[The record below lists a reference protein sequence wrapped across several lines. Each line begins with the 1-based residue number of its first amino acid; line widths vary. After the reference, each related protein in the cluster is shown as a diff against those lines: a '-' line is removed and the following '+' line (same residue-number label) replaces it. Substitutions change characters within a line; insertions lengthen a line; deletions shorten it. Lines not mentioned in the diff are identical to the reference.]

1 MKKALNGV
9 RSSFVAPHATK
20 LDLTPIWP
28 LLALLALLIVT
39 WISYWPG
46 RTGPFLFDDFSNLA
60 PLGDYG
66 RIDTWWKVVAFLT
79 SGFAG
84 PTGRP
89 LSLATFLLDARNWPA
104 APEAFKLTNV
114 AIHLLNGALLAGLCA
129 ALARALGL
137 ARQPAAWAGVLAAGL
152 WLLDPFW
159 VSTTLYVVQRMAML
173 AATFV
178 FAGLWGYAHGRT
190 LLAQGRKRAGYAWMS
205 VSLAL
210 GTLLA
215 TLSKEN
221 GALLPLLAWVLEA
234 LVFDRNRSA
243 LEQGGRTFLAWRWVF
258 IRLPALAV
266 LGYLATF
273 LPGLW
278 TGATAGRDFTPL
290 QRLLTE
296 SRIVWTYLGDIWLA
310 RAHDGGLF
318 HDDIVL
324 STGLLHP
331 LSTLLAV
338 LGILALLA
346 FAVLSR
352 WARSPVI
359 AAAGVAVGFYLAG
372 QVMESTWLQ
381 LELAF
386 EHRNYLPAGLMFLP
400 LAIGLVGL
408 VGVRSSFVASHA
420 TKLDLT
426 PKRRWPIWF
435 AIALLALFALQ
446 TARRAD
452 VWGKPFQQAL
462 VWARE
467 HPNSPRAQSYL
478 ANFWSQVGNTPEAAR
493 LLDAALREHPRSLIL
508 LINRAG
514 VACAQGQPPQGLRA
528 SLLQAARTANLADNV
543 TQYQFGKLLDGLGT
557 CAAFGPD
564 FGQDLITAALA
575 NPHAKQTTVQRDLL
589 HRQALA
595 ALAAGHVQDAYALDL
610 RALRLPDLPVG
621 ARLRFAVE
629 LASAGHQR
637 QALDLLDAVP
647 SPLAHIHGWNM
658 AALHQRWLRHVG
670 FYQESEA
677 HLRKVLTQE
686 IAAKA
691 GAQYPPSPPSAKP

>member
-1 MKKALNGV
+1 MQAQTLSL
-9 RSSFVAPHATK
+9 RRRT
-20 LDLTPIWP
+20 LP
-28 LLALLALLIVT
+28 LLALAAVLLLT
-39 WISYWPG
+39 WGIYWPG

-60 PLGDYG
+60 TLGDYG

-89 LSLATFLLDARNWPA
+89 LALATFLLDARDWPA
-104 APEAFKLTNV
+104 SPEAFKLTNV
-114 AIHLLNGALLAGLCA
+114 AIHMINGALLAGLSA
-129 ALARALGL
+129 AVARALGL
-137 ARQPAAWAGVLAAGL
+137 ARRPAAWAGVLAAGL

-178 FAGLWGYAHGRT
+178 FAGLWGYAHGRA
-190 LLAQGRKRAGYAWMS
+190 LLASGRRRAGYAWMS
-205 VSLAL
+205 LSLAL

-215 TLSKEN
+215 VLSKEN

-234 LVFDRNRSA
+234 LVFDRKHTA
-243 LEQGGRTFLAWRWVF
+243 LEQGGRAFLVWRWVF

-296 SRIVWTYLGDIWLA
+296 SRIVWTYIGDIWLA
-310 RAHDGGLF
+310 RPHDGGLF
-318 HDDIVL
+318 HDDIRL

-331 LSTLLAV
+331 LSTLFAV
-338 LGILALLA
+338 LGILALIA
-346 FAVLSR
+346 FVALSR
-352 WARSPVI
+352 WARHPVV

-408 VGVRSSFVASHA
+408 MGVRSSFVANA
-420 TKLDLT
+420 PKLDLT
-426 PKRRWPIWF
+426 PRRWPVWF

-467 HPNSPRAQSYL
+467 HPDSPRAQSYL
-478 ANFWSQVGNTPEAAR
+478 ANFWSAVGNLPASAR
-493 LLDAALREHPRSLIL
+493 LLDAALSEHPHSLIV

-514 VACAQGQPPQGLRA
+514 VACAQGEAPQGLRA
-528 SLLQAARTANLADNV
+528 SLLRAAASANLADNV
-543 TQYQFGKLLDGLGT
+543 TQYQFGKLLDGQSNCT
-557 CAAFGPD
+557 AFGHD
-564 FGQDLITAALA
+564 FGQSLLTAALR
-575 NPHAKQTTVQRDLL
+575 NPQSMQTSVRRDLL
-589 HRQALA
+589 HREALT
-595 ALAAGHVQDAYALDL
+595 ALAAGELQAAYALDL
-610 RALRLPDLPVG
+610 QALRLPDSPVG

-629 LASAGHQR
+629 LASAGHPQK
-637 QALDLLDAVP
+637 ALDLLNAVP
-647 SPLAHIHGWNM
+647 SPLTHIQGWSM

-670 FYQESEA
+670 FYQDSEL
-677 HLRKVLTQE
+677 HLRKVLAEE

-691 GAQYPPSPPSAKP
+691 TKGAAQ

>member
-1 MKKALNGV
+1 MTQGRTSSAGWQAIRRLGPPIAL
-9 RSSFVAPHATK
+9 A
-20 LDLTPIWP
+20 
-28 LLALLALLIVT
+28 ALLMAAWLA
-39 WISYWPG
+39 YWPG
-46 RTGPFLFDDFSNLA
+46 RTGAFLFDDFSNLA

-66 RIDTWWKVVAFLT
+66 RIDAWWKVVAFLT

-89 LSLATFLLDARNWPA
+89 LALATFLLDARNWPA
-104 APEAFKLTNV
+104 SAEAFKLTNV
-114 AIHLLNGALLAGLCA
+114 ALHLLNGALLAGLCA

-137 ARQPAAWAGVLAAGL
+137 ARRPAAWAGVLAAGL

-173 AATFV
+173 AATFT
-178 FAGLWGYAHGRT
+178 FAGLWGYAHGRA
-190 LLAQGRKRAGYAWMS
+190 LLAQGRRRSGYAWMS
-205 VSLAL
+205 VSLTL

-234 LVFDRNRSA
+234 LVFDRAGKAR
-243 LEQGGRTFLAWRWVF
+243 EQGGPLLLWWRRVF
-258 IRLPALAV
+258 IVLPALLV

-278 TGATAGRDFTPL
+278 TGAAAGRDFTPL

-310 RAHDGGLF
+310 RTHDGGLF
-318 HDDIVL
+318 HDDIAI

-331 LSTLLAV
+331 WSTLFAV
-338 LGILALLA
+338 LGILGLA
-346 FAVLSR
+346 GFAAWSR
-352 WARSPVI
+352 RARGPVW
-359 AAAGVAVGFYLAG
+359 AAAGVAVAFYLAG

-400 LAIGLVGL
+400 LAIALVQAAAPRQANARAAIPIG
-408 VGVRSSFVASHA
+408 
-420 TKLDLT
+420 
-426 PKRRWPIWF
+426 RWSVWL
-435 AIALLALFALQ
+435 AAGLLALMALQ

-462 VWARE
+462 VWAHE
-467 HPNSPRAQSYL
+467 HPDSPRAQGYL
-478 ANFWSQVGNTPEAAR
+478 ANFWSQTGNDAEAAR
-493 LLDAALREHPRSLIL
+493 LLDAALRRHPRSLIL

-514 VACAQGQPPQGLRA
+514 VACAQGEAPAGLRA
-528 SLLQAARTANLADNV
+528 ALLQAAGHARLADNV
-543 TQYQFGKLLDGLGT
+543 TQYQFGRLLDGMGS
-557 CAAFGPD
+557 CAVFGPD
-564 FGQDLITAALA
+564 FDLRLIDTALR
-575 NPHAKQTTVQRDLL
+575 NPQAQGTVVQRDLI
-589 HRQALA
+589 HRLALRALA
-595 ALAAGHVQDAYALDL
+595 HGQARQAYALDL
-610 RALRLPDLPVG
+610 QALRLPGLPVG

-629 LASAGHQR
+629 LASAHHPQR
-637 QALDLLDAVP
+637 ALDLLNAVP
-647 SPLAHIHGWNM
+647 SPLAHIQGWSM

-670 FYQESEA
+670 FYQDSEA
-677 HLRKVLTQE
+677 HLRRVLARE
-686 IAAKA
+686 IAAK
-691 GAQYPPSPPSAKP
+691 SSATGKP

>member
-1 MKKALNGV
+1 MTQGRTSSAGWQAIRRLGPPIAL
-9 RSSFVAPHATK
+9 A
-20 LDLTPIWP
+20 
-28 LLALLALLIVT
+28 ALLMAAWLA
-39 WISYWPG
+39 YWPG
-46 RTGPFLFDDFSNLA
+46 RTGAFLFDDFSNLA

-66 RIDTWWKVVAFLT
+66 RIDAWWKVVAFLT

-89 LSLATFLLDARNWPA
+89 LALATFLLDARNWPA
-104 APEAFKLTNV
+104 SAEAFKLTNV
-114 AIHLLNGALLAGLCA
+114 ALHLLNGALLAGLCA

-137 ARQPAAWAGVLAAGL
+137 ARRPAAWAGVLAAGL

-173 AATFV
+173 AATFT
-178 FAGLWGYAHGRT
+178 FAGLWGYAHGRA
-190 LLAQGRKRAGYAWMS
+190 LLAQGRRRSGYAWMS
-205 VSLAL
+205 VSLTL

-234 LVFDRNRSA
+234 LVFDRAGKAR
-243 LEQGGRTFLAWRWVF
+243 EQGGPLLLWWRRVF
-258 IRLPALAV
+258 IVLPALLV

-278 TGATAGRDFTPL
+278 TGAAAGRDFTPL

-310 RAHDGGLF
+310 RTHDGGLF
-318 HDDIVL
+318 HDDIAI

-331 LSTLLAV
+331 WSTLFAV
-338 LGILALLA
+338 LGILGLA
-346 FAVLSR
+346 GFAAWSR
-352 WARSPVI
+352 RARGPVW
-359 AAAGVAVGFYLAG
+359 AAAGVAVAFYLAG

-400 LAIGLVGL
+400 LAIALVRAAAPRQANARAAIPIG
-408 VGVRSSFVASHA
+408 
-420 TKLDLT
+420 
-426 PKRRWPIWF
+426 RWPVWL
-435 AIALLALFALQ
+435 AAGLLALMALQ

-462 VWARE
+462 VWAHE
-467 HPNSPRAQSYL
+467 HPDSPRAQGYL
-478 ANFWSQVGNTPEAAR
+478 ANFWSQTGNDAEAAR
-493 LLDAALREHPRSLIL
+493 LLDAALRRHPRSLIL

-514 VACAQGQPPQGLRA
+514 VACAQGEAPAGLRA
-528 SLLQAARTANLADNV
+528 ALLQAAGHARLADNV
-543 TQYQFGKLLDGLGT
+543 TQYQFGRLLDGMGS
-557 CAAFGPD
+557 CAVFGPD
-564 FGQDLITAALA
+564 FDLRLIDTALR
-575 NPHAKQTTVQRDLL
+575 NPQAQGAVVQRDLI
-589 HRQALA
+589 HRLALRALA
-595 ALAAGHVQDAYALDL
+595 HGQTRQAYALDL
-610 RALRLPDLPVG
+610 QALRLPGLPVG

-629 LASAGHQR
+629 LASAHHPQR
-637 QALDLLDAVP
+637 ALDLLNAVP
-647 SPLAHIHGWNM
+647 SPLAHIQGWSM

-670 FYQESEA
+670 FYQDSEA
-677 HLRKVLTQE
+677 HLRRVLARE
-686 IAAKA
+686 IAAKSRA
-691 GAQYPPSPPSAKP
+691 TGRP

>member
-1 MKKALNGV
+1 MTQGRTSSAGWQAIRRLGPPIAL
-9 RSSFVAPHATK
+9 A
-20 LDLTPIWP
+20 
-28 LLALLALLIVT
+28 ALLMAAWLA
-39 WISYWPG
+39 YWPG
-46 RTGPFLFDDFSNLA
+46 RTGAFLFDDFSNLA

-66 RIDTWWKVVAFLT
+66 RIDAWWKVVAFLT

-89 LSLATFLLDARNWPA
+89 LALATFLLDARNWPA
-104 APEAFKLTNV
+104 SAEAFKLTNV
-114 AIHLLNGALLAGLCA
+114 ALHLLNGALLAGLCA

-137 ARQPAAWAGVLAAGL
+137 ARRPAAWAGVLAAGL

-173 AATFV
+173 AATFT
-178 FAGLWGYAHGRT
+178 FAGLWGYAHGRA
-190 LLAQGRKRAGYAWMS
+190 LLAQGRRRSGYAWMS
-205 VSLAL
+205 VSLTL

-234 LVFDRNRSA
+234 LVFDRA
-243 LEQGGRTFLAWRWVF
+243 GKAGEQGGPLLLWWRRVF
-258 IRLPALAV
+258 IVLPALLV

-278 TGATAGRDFTPL
+278 TGAAAGRDFTPL

-310 RAHDGGLF
+310 RTHDGGLF
-318 HDDIVL
+318 HDDIAI

-331 LSTLLAV
+331 WSTLFAV
-338 LGILALLA
+338 LGILGLA
-346 FAVLSR
+346 GFAAWSR
-352 WARSPVI
+352 RARGPVW
-359 AAAGVAVGFYLAG
+359 AAAGVAVAFYLAG

-400 LAIGLVGL
+400 LAIALVRAAVPRQANARAAIPIG
-408 VGVRSSFVASHA
+408 
-420 TKLDLT
+420 
-426 PKRRWPIWF
+426 RWSVWL
-435 AIALLALFALQ
+435 AAGLLALMALQ

-462 VWARE
+462 VWAHE
-467 HPNSPRAQSYL
+467 HPDSPRAQGYL
-478 ANFWSQVGNTPEAAR
+478 ANFWSQTGNDAEAAR
-493 LLDAALREHPRSLIL
+493 LLDAALRRHPRSLIL

-514 VACAQGQPPQGLRA
+514 VACAQGEAPAGLRA
-528 SLLQAARTANLADNV
+528 ALLQAAGHARLADNV
-543 TQYQFGKLLDGLGT
+543 TQYQFGRLLDGMGS
-557 CAAFGPD
+557 CAVFGPD
-564 FGQDLITAALA
+564 FDLRLIDTALR
-575 NPHAKQTTVQRDLL
+575 NPQAQGTVVQRDLI
-589 HRQALA
+589 HRLALRALA
-595 ALAAGHVQDAYALDL
+595 HGQTRQAYALDL
-610 RALRLPDLPVG
+610 QALRLPGLPVG

-629 LASAGHQR
+629 LASAHHPQR
-637 QALDLLDAVP
+637 ALDLLNAVP
-647 SPLAHIHGWNM
+647 SPLAHIQGWSM

-670 FYQESEA
+670 FYQDSEA
-677 HLRKVLTQE
+677 HLRRVLARE
-686 IAAKA
+686 IAAKSRA
-691 GAQYPPSPPSAKP
+691 TGRP

>member
-1 MKKALNGV
+1 MTQGRTSSAGWQAIRRLGPPIAL
-9 RSSFVAPHATK
+9 A
-20 LDLTPIWP
+20 
-28 LLALLALLIVT
+28 ALLMAAWLA
-39 WISYWPG
+39 YWPG
-46 RTGPFLFDDFSNLA
+46 RTGAFLFDDFSNLA

-66 RIDTWWKVVAFLT
+66 RIDAWWKVVAYLT

-89 LSLATFLLDARNWPA
+89 LALATFLLDARNWPA
-104 APEAFKLTNV
+104 SAEAFKLTNV
-114 AIHLLNGALLAGLCA
+114 ALHLLNGALLAGLCA

-137 ARQPAAWAGVLAAGL
+137 ARRPAAWAGVLAAGL

-173 AATFV
+173 AATFT
-178 FAGLWGYAHGRT
+178 FAGLWGYAHGRA
-190 LLAQGRKRAGYAWMS
+190 LLAQGRRRSGYAWMS
-205 VSLAL
+205 VSLTL

-234 LVFDRNRSA
+234 LVFDRA
-243 LEQGGRTFLAWRWVF
+243 GKAGEQGGPLLLWWRRVF
-258 IRLPALAV
+258 IVLPALLV

-278 TGATAGRDFTPL
+278 TGAAAGRDFTPL

-310 RAHDGGLF
+310 RTHDGGLF
-318 HDDIVL
+318 HDDIAI

-331 LSTLLAV
+331 WSTLFAV
-338 LGILALLA
+338 LGILGLA
-346 FAVLSR
+346 GFAAWSR
-352 WARSPVI
+352 RARGPVW
-359 AAAGVAVGFYLAG
+359 AAAGVAVAFYLAG

-400 LAIGLVGL
+400 LAIALVQAAAPRQANAAIPIG
-408 VGVRSSFVASHA
+408 
-420 TKLDLT
+420 
-426 PKRRWPIWF
+426 RWSVWL
-435 AIALLALFALQ
+435 AAGLLALMALQ

-462 VWARE
+462 VWAHE
-467 HPNSPRAQSYL
+467 HPDSPRAQGYL
-478 ANFWSQVGNTPEAAR
+478 ANFWSQTGNDAEAAR
-493 LLDAALREHPRSLIL
+493 LLDAALRRHPRSLIL

-514 VACAQGQPPQGLRA
+514 VACAQGEAPAGLRA
-528 SLLQAARTANLADNV
+528 ALLQAAGHARLADNV
-543 TQYQFGKLLDGLGT
+543 TQYQFGRLLDGMGS
-557 CAAFGPD
+557 CAVFGPD
-564 FGQDLITAALA
+564 FDLRLIDTALR
-575 NPHAKQTTVQRDLL
+575 NPQAQGTVVQRDLI
-589 HRQALA
+589 HRLALRALA
-595 ALAAGHVQDAYALDL
+595 HGQTRQAYALDL
-610 RALRLPDLPVG
+610 QALRLPGLPVG

-629 LASAGHQR
+629 LASAHHPQR
-637 QALDLLDAVP
+637 ALDLLNAVP
-647 SPLAHIHGWNM
+647 SPLAHIQGWSM

-670 FYQESEA
+670 FYQDSEA
-677 HLRKVLTQE
+677 HLRRVLARE
-686 IAAKA
+686 IAAKSRA
-691 GAQYPPSPPSAKP
+691 TGRP

>member
-1 MKKALNGV
+1 MHTQKTSMPPSSSRRALPFLAFGV
-9 RSSFVAPHATK
+9 LLVVA
-20 LDLTPIWP
+20 W
-28 LLALLALLIVT
+28 LA
-39 WISYWPG
+39 YWPG

-60 PLGDYG
+60 TLGDFG

-114 AIHLLNGALLAGLCA
+114 AIHLINGVLLAGLSA
-129 ALARALGL
+129 ALARALGV
-137 ARQPAAWAGVLAAGL
+137 ARQPAAWVGVLTAGL

-159 VSTTLYVVQRMAML
+159 VSSTLYVVQRMAML

-178 FAGLWGYAHGRT
+178 FAGLWGYAHGRA
-190 LLAQGRKRAGYAWMS
+190 LLAQGRRRAGYAWMS

-215 TLSKEN
+215 VLSKEN

-234 LVFDRNRSA
+234 LVFDRNHTA
-243 LEQGGRTFLAWRWVF
+243 LEQGGRAFLAWRWVF

-266 LGYLATF
+266 LAYLATF

-278 TGATAGRDFTPL
+278 TGAAAGRDFTPL

-310 RAHDGGLF
+310 RTHDGGLF

-331 LSTLLAV
+331 LSTLFAV
-338 LGILALLA
+338 LGILALIA
-346 FAVLSR
+346 FATLSR
-352 WARSPVI
+352 WARHPVV
-359 AAAGVAVGFYLAG
+359 AAAGVAIGFYLAG

-400 LAIGLVGL
+400 LAIFV
-408 VGVRSSFVASHA
+408 VGVRSSFVANA

-426 PKRRWPIWF
+426 PRWTPRWPVWF

-467 HPNSPRAQSYL
+467 HPDSPRAQGYL
-478 ANFWSQVGNTPEAAR
+478 ANFWSNTGNTPEAAR
-493 LLDAALREHPRSLIL
+493 LLNAALREHPHSLIL

-514 VACAQGQPPQGLRA
+514 VACAQEQAPDGLRS
-528 SLLQAARTANLADNV
+528 SLLHAARTADLADNV

-557 CAAFGPD
+557 CTAFGPH

-575 NPHAKQTTVQRDLL
+575 NPHADNTAVQRDLL
-589 HRQALA
+589 HREALA
-595 ALAAGHVQDAYALDL
+595 ALAAGHAQTAYALDL

-629 LASAGHQR
+629 LASAGHPR
-637 QALDLLDAVP
+637 EALDLLNTVP
-647 SPLAHIHGWNM
+647 SPLSHIHGWTM

-670 FYQESEA
+670 FYQDSEA
-677 HLRKVLTQE
+677 HLRRVLSEE
-686 IAAKA
+686 IK
-691 GAQYPPSPPSAKP
+691 

>member
-1 MKKALNGV
+1 MTQGRTSSAGWQAIRRLGPPIAL
-9 RSSFVAPHATK
+9 A
-20 LDLTPIWP
+20 
-28 LLALLALLIVT
+28 ALLMAAWLA
-39 WISYWPG
+39 YWPG
-46 RTGPFLFDDFSNLA
+46 RTGAFLFDDFSNLA

-66 RIDTWWKVVAFLT
+66 RIDAWWKVVAFLT

-89 LSLATFLLDARNWPA
+89 LALATFLLDARNWPA
-104 APEAFKLTNV
+104 SAEAFKLTNV
-114 AIHLLNGALLAGLCA
+114 ALHLLNGALLAGLCA

-137 ARQPAAWAGVLAAGL
+137 ARRPAAWAGVLAAGL

-173 AATFV
+173 AATFT
-178 FAGLWGYAHGRT
+178 FAGLWGYAHGRA
-190 LLAQGRKRAGYAWMS
+190 LLAQGRRRSGYAWMS
-205 VSLAL
+205 VSLTL

-234 LVFDRNRSA
+234 LVFDRA
-243 LEQGGRTFLAWRWVF
+243 GKAGEQGGPLLLWWRRVF
-258 IRLPALAV
+258 IVLPALLV

-278 TGATAGRDFTPL
+278 TGAAAGRDFTPL

-310 RAHDGGLF
+310 RTHDGGLF
-318 HDDIVL
+318 HDDIAI

-331 LSTLLAV
+331 WSTLFAV
-338 LGILALLA
+338 LGILGLA
-346 FAVLSR
+346 GFAAWSR
-352 WARSPVI
+352 RARGPVW
-359 AAAGVAVGFYLAG
+359 AAAGVAVAFYLAG

-400 LAIGLVGL
+400 LAIALVRAAAPRQANARAAIPIG
-408 VGVRSSFVASHA
+408 
-420 TKLDLT
+420 
-426 PKRRWPIWF
+426 RWSVWL
-435 AIALLALFALQ
+435 AAGLLALMALQ

-462 VWARE
+462 VWAHE
-467 HPNSPRAQSYL
+467 HPDSPRAQGYL
-478 ANFWSQVGNTPEAAR
+478 ANFWSQTGNDAEAAR
-493 LLDAALREHPRSLIL
+493 LLDAALRRHPRSLIL

-514 VACAQGQPPQGLRA
+514 VACAQGEAPAGLRA
-528 SLLQAARTANLADNV
+528 ALLQAAGHARLADNV
-543 TQYQFGKLLDGLGT
+543 TQYQFGRLLDGMGS
-557 CAAFGPD
+557 CAVFGPD
-564 FGQDLITAALA
+564 FDLRLIDTALR
-575 NPHAKQTTVQRDLL
+575 NPQAQGTVVQRDLI
-589 HRQALA
+589 HRLALRALA
-595 ALAAGHVQDAYALDL
+595 HGQTRQAYALDL
-610 RALRLPDLPVG
+610 QALRLPGLPVG

-629 LASAGHQR
+629 LASAHHPQR
-637 QALDLLDAVP
+637 ALDLLNAVP
-647 SPLAHIHGWNM
+647 SPLAHIQGWSM

-670 FYQESEA
+670 FYQDSEA
-677 HLRKVLTQE
+677 HLRRVLARE
-686 IAAKA
+686 IAAKSRA
-691 GAQYPPSPPSAKP
+691 TGRP

>member
-1 MKKALNGV
+1 MHTQKTSMPPSSSRRALPFLAFGV
-9 RSSFVAPHATK
+9 LLVVA
-20 LDLTPIWP
+20 W
-28 LLALLALLIVT
+28 LA
-39 WISYWPG
+39 YWPG

-60 PLGDYG
+60 PLGDFG

-114 AIHLLNGALLAGLCA
+114 AIHLINGVLLAGLSA
-129 ALARALGL
+129 ALARALGV
-137 ARQPAAWAGVLAAGL
+137 ARQPAAWVGVLTAGL

-178 FAGLWGYAHGRT
+178 FAGLWGYAHGRA
-190 LLAQGRKRAGYAWMS
+190 LLAQGRRRAGYAWMS

-215 TLSKEN
+215 VLSKEN

-234 LVFDRNRSA
+234 LVFDRNHTA
-243 LEQGGRTFLAWRWVF
+243 LEQGGRAFLAWRWVF
-258 IRLPALAV
+258 IRLPALTV
-266 LGYLATF
+266 LAYLATF
-273 LPGLW
+273 LPGLC
-278 TGATAGRDFTPL
+278 TGAAAGRDFTPL

-310 RAHDGGLF
+310 RTHDGGLF

-331 LSTLLAV
+331 LSTLFAV
-338 LGILALLA
+338 LGILALIA
-346 FAVLSR
+346 FATLSR
-352 WARSPVI
+352 LARHPVV

-400 LAIGLVGL
+400 LAIFV
-408 VGVRSSFVASHA
+408 VGVRSSFVANA

-426 PKRRWPIWF
+426 PSWPIWF

-467 HPNSPRAQSYL
+467 HPDSPRAQSYL
-478 ANFWSQVGNTPEAAR
+478 ANFWSNTGNTPEAAR
-493 LLDAALREHPRSLIL
+493 LLNAALREHPHSLIL

-514 VACAQGQPPQGLRA
+514 VACAQEQAPDGLRS
-528 SLLQAARTANLADNV
+528 SLLHAARTADLADNV

-557 CAAFGPD
+557 CTAFGPH

-575 NPHAKQTTVQRDLL
+575 NPHAGQTVVQRDLL
-589 HRQALA
+589 HREALA
-595 ALAAGHVQDAYALDL
+595 ALAAGHVQTAYALDL

-629 LASAGHQR
+629 LASAGHPR
-637 QALDLLDAVP
+637 KALDLLNAVP
-647 SPLAHIHGWNM
+647 SPLSHIHGWTM

-670 FYQESEA
+670 FYQDSEA
-677 HLRKVLTQE
+677 HLRRVLSEE
-686 IAAKA
+686 IK
-691 GAQYPPSPPSAKP
+691 

>member
-1 MKKALNGV
+1 MTQGRTSSAGWQAIRRLGPPIAL
-9 RSSFVAPHATK
+9 A
-20 LDLTPIWP
+20 
-28 LLALLALLIVT
+28 ALLMAAWLA
-39 WISYWPG
+39 YWPG
-46 RTGPFLFDDFSNLA
+46 RTGAFLFDDFSNLA

-66 RIDTWWKVVAFLT
+66 RIDAWWKVVAFLT

-89 LSLATFLLDARNWPA
+89 LALATFLLDARNWPA
-104 APEAFKLTNV
+104 SAEAFKLTNV
-114 AIHLLNGALLAGLCA
+114 ALHLLNGALLAGLCA

-137 ARQPAAWAGVLAAGL
+137 ARRPAAWAGVLAAGL

-173 AATFV
+173 AATFT
-178 FAGLWGYAHGRT
+178 FAGLWGYAHGRA
-190 LLAQGRKRAGYAWMS
+190 LLAQGRRRSGYAWMS
-205 VSLAL
+205 VSLTL

-234 LVFDRNRSA
+234 LVFDRAGKAR
-243 LEQGGRTFLAWRWVF
+243 EQGGPLLLWWRRVF
-258 IRLPALAV
+258 IVLPALLV

-278 TGATAGRDFTPL
+278 TGAAAGRDFTPL

-310 RAHDGGLF
+310 RTHDGGLF
-318 HDDIVL
+318 HDDIAI

-331 LSTLLAV
+331 WSTLFAV
-338 LGILALLA
+338 LGILGLA
-346 FAVLSR
+346 GFAAWSR
-352 WARSPVI
+352 RARGPVW
-359 AAAGVAVGFYLAG
+359 AAAGVAVAFYLAG

-400 LAIGLVGL
+400 LAIALVRAAAPRQVNAAIPIG
-408 VGVRSSFVASHA
+408 
-420 TKLDLT
+420 
-426 PKRRWPIWF
+426 RWPVWL
-435 AIALLALFALQ
+435 AAGLLALMALQ

-462 VWARE
+462 VWAHE
-467 HPNSPRAQSYL
+467 HPDSPRAQGYL
-478 ANFWSQVGNTPEAAR
+478 ANFWSQTGNDAEAAR
-493 LLDAALREHPRSLIL
+493 LLDAALRRHPRSLIL

-514 VACAQGQPPQGLRA
+514 VACAQGEAPAGLRA
-528 SLLQAARTANLADNV
+528 ALLQAAGHARLADNV
-543 TQYQFGKLLDGLGT
+543 TQYQFGRLLDGMGS
-557 CAAFGPD
+557 CAVFGPD
-564 FGQDLITAALA
+564 FDLRLIDTALR
-575 NPHAKQTTVQRDLL
+575 NPQAQGTVVQRDLI
-589 HRQALA
+589 HRLALRALA
-595 ALAAGHVQDAYALDL
+595 HGQTRQAYALDL
-610 RALRLPDLPVG
+610 QALRLPGLPVG

-629 LASAGHQR
+629 LASAHHPQR
-637 QALDLLDAVP
+637 ALDLLNAVP
-647 SPLAHIHGWNM
+647 SPLAHIQGWSM

-670 FYQESEA
+670 FYQDSEA
-677 HLRKVLTQE
+677 HLRRVLARE
-686 IAAKA
+686 IAAKSRA
-691 GAQYPPSPPSAKP
+691 TGRP

>member
-1 MKKALNGV
+1 MTQGRTSSAGWQAIRRLGPPIAL
-9 RSSFVAPHATK
+9 A
-20 LDLTPIWP
+20 
-28 LLALLALLIVT
+28 ALLMAAWLA
-39 WISYWPG
+39 YWPG
-46 RTGPFLFDDFSNLA
+46 RTGAFLFDDFSNLA

-66 RIDTWWKVVAFLT
+66 RIDAWWKVVAFLT

-89 LSLATFLLDARNWPA
+89 LALATFLLDARNWPA
-104 APEAFKLTNV
+104 SAEAFKLTNV
-114 AIHLLNGALLAGLCA
+114 ALHLLNGALLAGLCA

-137 ARQPAAWAGVLAAGL
+137 ARRPAAWAGVLAAGL

-173 AATFV
+173 AATFT
-178 FAGLWGYAHGRT
+178 FAGLWGYAHGRA
-190 LLAQGRKRAGYAWMS
+190 LLAQGRRRSGYAWMS
-205 VSLAL
+205 VSLTL

-234 LVFDRNRSA
+234 LVFDRA
-243 LEQGGRTFLAWRWVF
+243 GKAGEQGGPLLLWWRRVF
-258 IRLPALAV
+258 IVLPALLV

-278 TGATAGRDFTPL
+278 TGAAAGRDFTPL

-310 RAHDGGLF
+310 RTHDGGLF
-318 HDDIVL
+318 HDDIAI

-331 LSTLLAV
+331 WSTLFAV
-338 LGILALLA
+338 LGILGLA
-346 FAVLSR
+346 GFAAWSR
-352 WARSPVI
+352 RARGPVW
-359 AAAGVAVGFYLAG
+359 AAAGVAVAFYLAG

-400 LAIGLVGL
+400 LAIALV
-408 VGVRSSFVASHA
+408 RVAA
-420 TKLDLT
+420 
-426 PKRRWPIWF
+426 PRQANARAAIPIGRWSVWL
-435 AIALLALFALQ
+435 AAGLLALMALQ

-462 VWARE
+462 VWAHE
-467 HPNSPRAQSYL
+467 HPDSPRAQGYL
-478 ANFWSQVGNTPEAAR
+478 ANFWSQTGNDAEAAR
-493 LLDAALREHPRSLIL
+493 LLDAALRRHPRSLIL

-514 VACAQGQPPQGLRA
+514 VACAQGEAPAGLRA
-528 SLLQAARTANLADNV
+528 ALLQAAGHARLADNV
-543 TQYQFGKLLDGLGT
+543 TQYQFGRLLDGMGS
-557 CAAFGPD
+557 CAVFGPD
-564 FGQDLITAALA
+564 FDLRLIDTALR
-575 NPHAKQTTVQRDLL
+575 NPQAQGTVVQRDLI
-589 HRQALA
+589 HRLALRALA
-595 ALAAGHVQDAYALDL
+595 HGQTRQAYALDL
-610 RALRLPDLPVG
+610 QALRLPGLPVG

-629 LASAGHQR
+629 LASAHHPQR
-637 QALDLLDAVP
+637 ALDLLNAVP
-647 SPLAHIHGWNM
+647 SPLAHIQGWSM

-670 FYQESEA
+670 FYQDSEA
-677 HLRKVLTQE
+677 HLRRVLARE
-686 IAAKA
+686 IAAKSRA
-691 GAQYPPSPPSAKP
+691 TGRP

>member
-1 MKKALNGV
+1 MTQGRTSSAGWQAIRRLGPPIAL
-9 RSSFVAPHATK
+9 A
-20 LDLTPIWP
+20 
-28 LLALLALLIVT
+28 ALLMAAWLA
-39 WISYWPG
+39 YWPG
-46 RTGPFLFDDFSNLA
+46 RTGAFLFDDFSNLA

-66 RIDTWWKVVAFLT
+66 RIDAWWKVVAFLT

-89 LSLATFLLDARNWPA
+89 LALATFLLDARNWPA
-104 APEAFKLTNV
+104 SAEAFKLTNV
-114 AIHLLNGALLAGLCA
+114 ALHLLNGALLAGLCA

-137 ARQPAAWAGVLAAGL
+137 ARRPAAWAGVLAAGL

-173 AATFV
+173 AATFT
-178 FAGLWGYAHGRT
+178 FAGLWGYAHGRA
-190 LLAQGRKRAGYAWMS
+190 LLAQGRRRSGYAWMS
-205 VSLAL
+205 VSLTL

-234 LVFDRNRSA
+234 LVFDRAGKAR
-243 LEQGGRTFLAWRWVF
+243 EQGGPLLLWWRRVF
-258 IRLPALAV
+258 IVLPALLV

-278 TGATAGRDFTPL
+278 TGAAAGRDFTPL

-310 RAHDGGLF
+310 RTHDGGLF
-318 HDDIVL
+318 HDDIAI

-331 LSTLLAV
+331 WSTLFAV
-338 LGILALLA
+338 LGILGLA
-346 FAVLSR
+346 GFAAWSR
-352 WARSPVI
+352 RARGPVW
-359 AAAGVAVGFYLAG
+359 AAAGVAVAFYLAG

-400 LAIGLVGL
+400 LAIALVQEAAPRQANARAAIPIG
-408 VGVRSSFVASHA
+408 
-420 TKLDLT
+420 
-426 PKRRWPIWF
+426 RWPVWL
-435 AIALLALFALQ
+435 AAGLLALMALQ

-462 VWARE
+462 VWAHE
-467 HPNSPRAQSYL
+467 HPDSPRAQGYL
-478 ANFWSQVGNTPEAAR
+478 ANFWSQTGNDAEAAR
-493 LLDAALREHPRSLIL
+493 LLDAALRRHPRSLIL

-514 VACAQGQPPQGLRA
+514 VACAQGEAPAGLRA
-528 SLLQAARTANLADNV
+528 ALLQAAGHARLADNV
-543 TQYQFGKLLDGLGT
+543 TQYQFGRLLDGMGS
-557 CAAFGPD
+557 CAVFGPD
-564 FGQDLITAALA
+564 FDLRLIDTALR
-575 NPHAKQTTVQRDLL
+575 NPQAQGAVVQRDLI
-589 HRQALA
+589 HRLALRALA
-595 ALAAGHVQDAYALDL
+595 HGQARQAYALDL
-610 RALRLPDLPVG
+610 QALRLPGLPVG

-629 LASAGHQR
+629 LASAHHPQR
-637 QALDLLDAVP
+637 ALDLLNAVP
-647 SPLAHIHGWNM
+647 SPLAHIQGWSM

-670 FYQESEA
+670 FYQDSEA
-677 HLRKVLTQE
+677 HLRRVLARE
-686 IAAKA
+686 IAAKSRA
-691 GAQYPPSPPSAKP
+691 TGRP

>member
-1 MKKALNGV
+1 MTQGRTSSAGWQAIRRLGPPIAL
-9 RSSFVAPHATK
+9 A
-20 LDLTPIWP
+20 
-28 LLALLALLIVT
+28 ALLMAAWLV
-39 WISYWPG
+39 YWPG
-46 RTGPFLFDDFSNLA
+46 RTGAFLFDDFSNLA

-66 RIDTWWKVVAFLT
+66 RIDAWWKVVAFLT

-89 LSLATFLLDARNWPA
+89 LALATFLLDARNWPA
-104 APEAFKLTNV
+104 SAEAFKLTNV
-114 AIHLLNGALLAGLCA
+114 ALHLLNGALLAGLCA

-137 ARQPAAWAGVLAAGL
+137 ARRPAAWAGVLAAGL

-173 AATFV
+173 AATFT
-178 FAGLWGYAHGRT
+178 FAGLWGYAHGRA
-190 LLAQGRKRAGYAWMS
+190 LLAQGRRRSGYAWMS
-205 VSLAL
+205 VSLTL

-234 LVFDRNRSA
+234 LVFDRA
-243 LEQGGRTFLAWRWVF
+243 GKAGEQGGPLLLWWRRVF
-258 IRLPALAV
+258 IVLPALLV

-278 TGATAGRDFTPL
+278 TGAAAGRDFTPL

-310 RAHDGGLF
+310 RTHDGGLF
-318 HDDIVL
+318 HDDIAI

-331 LSTLLAV
+331 WSTLFAV
-338 LGILALLA
+338 LGILGLA
-346 FAVLSR
+346 GFAAWSR
-352 WARSPVI
+352 RARGPVW
-359 AAAGVAVGFYLAG
+359 AAAGVAVAFYLAG

-400 LAIGLVGL
+400 LAIALVRAAAPRQANAAIPIG
-408 VGVRSSFVASHA
+408 
-420 TKLDLT
+420 
-426 PKRRWPIWF
+426 RWPVWL
-435 AIALLALFALQ
+435 AAGLLALMALQ

-462 VWARE
+462 VWAHE
-467 HPNSPRAQSYL
+467 HPDSPRAQGYL
-478 ANFWSQVGNTPEAAR
+478 ANFWSQTGNDAEAAR
-493 LLDAALREHPRSLIL
+493 LLDAALRRHPRSLIL

-514 VACAQGQPPQGLRA
+514 VACAQGEAPTGLRA
-528 SLLQAARTANLADNV
+528 ALLQAAGHARLADNV
-543 TQYQFGKLLDGLGT
+543 TQYQFGRLLDGMGS
-557 CAAFGPD
+557 CAVFGPD
-564 FGQDLITAALA
+564 FDLRLIDTALR
-575 NPHAKQTTVQRDLL
+575 NPQAQGTVVQRDLI
-589 HRQALA
+589 HRLALRALA
-595 ALAAGHVQDAYALDL
+595 HGQARQAYALDL
-610 RALRLPDLPVG
+610 QALRLPGLPVG

-629 LASAGHQR
+629 LASAHHPQR
-637 QALDLLDAVP
+637 ALDLLNAVP
-647 SPLAHIHGWNM
+647 SPLAHIQGWSM

-670 FYQESEA
+670 FYQDSEA
-677 HLRKVLTQE
+677 HLRRVLARE
-686 IAAKA
+686 IAAKSRA
-691 GAQYPPSPPSAKP
+691 TGRP

>member
-1 MKKALNGV
+1 MTQGRTSSAGWQAIRRLGPPIAL
-9 RSSFVAPHATK
+9 A
-20 LDLTPIWP
+20 
-28 LLALLALLIVT
+28 ALLMAAWLV
-39 WISYWPG
+39 YWPG
-46 RTGPFLFDDFSNLA
+46 RTGAFLFDDFSNLA

-66 RIDTWWKVVAFLT
+66 RIDAWWKVVAFLT

-89 LSLATFLLDARNWPA
+89 LALATFLLDARNWPA
-104 APEAFKLTNV
+104 SAEAFKLTNV
-114 AIHLLNGALLAGLCA
+114 ALHLLNGALLAGLCA

-137 ARQPAAWAGVLAAGL
+137 ARRPAAWAGVLAAGL

-173 AATFV
+173 AATFT
-178 FAGLWGYAHGRT
+178 FAGLWGYAHGRA
-190 LLAQGRKRAGYAWMS
+190 LLAQGRRRSGYAWMS
-205 VSLAL
+205 VSLTL

-234 LVFDRNRSA
+234 LVFDRAGKAR
-243 LEQGGRTFLAWRWVF
+243 EQGGPLLLWWRRVF
-258 IRLPALAV
+258 IVLPALLV

-278 TGATAGRDFTPL
+278 TGAAAGRDFTPL

-310 RAHDGGLF
+310 RTHDGGLF
-318 HDDIVL
+318 HDDIAI

-331 LSTLLAV
+331 WSTLFAV
-338 LGILALLA
+338 LGILGLA
-346 FAVLSR
+346 GFAAWSR
-352 WARSPVI
+352 RARGPVW
-359 AAAGVAVGFYLAG
+359 AAAGVAVAFYLAG

-400 LAIGLVGL
+400 LAIALVQEAAPRQANARAAIPIG
-408 VGVRSSFVASHA
+408 
-420 TKLDLT
+420 
-426 PKRRWPIWF
+426 RWPVWL
-435 AIALLALFALQ
+435 AAGLLALMALQ

-462 VWARE
+462 VWAHE
-467 HPNSPRAQSYL
+467 HPDSPRAQGYL
-478 ANFWSQVGNTPEAAR
+478 ANFWSQTGNDAEAAR
-493 LLDAALREHPRSLIL
+493 LLDAALRRHPRSLIL

-514 VACAQGQPPQGLRA
+514 VACAQGEAPAGLRA
-528 SLLQAARTANLADNV
+528 ALLQAAGHARLADNV
-543 TQYQFGKLLDGLGT
+543 TQYQFGRLLDGMGS
-557 CAAFGPD
+557 CAVFGPD
-564 FGQDLITAALA
+564 FDLRLIDTALR
-575 NPHAKQTTVQRDLL
+575 NPQAQGTVVQRDLI
-589 HRQALA
+589 HRLALRALA
-595 ALAAGHVQDAYALDL
+595 HGQTRQAYALDL
-610 RALRLPDLPVG
+610 QALRLPGLPVG

-629 LASAGHQR
+629 LASAHHPQR
-637 QALDLLDAVP
+637 ALDLLNAVP
-647 SPLAHIHGWNM
+647 SPLAHIQGWSM

-670 FYQESEA
+670 FYQDSEA
-677 HLRKVLTQE
+677 HLRRVLARE
-686 IAAKA
+686 IAAKSRA
-691 GAQYPPSPPSAKP
+691 TGRP

>member
-1 MKKALNGV
+1 MPTRTNSPSIGRRLLPA
-9 RSSFVAPHATK
+9 
-20 LDLTPIWP
+20 
-28 LLALLALLIVT
+28 LALAALLLVA
-39 WISYWPG
+39 WLAYWPG
-46 RTGPFLFDDFSNLA
+46 RNGPFLFDDYSNLA
-60 PLGDYG
+60 TLGDYG

-104 APEAFKLTNV
+104 ASEPFKLTNV
-114 AIHLLNGALLAGLCA
+114 ALHLLNGALLAGLSA
-129 ALARALGL
+129 ALARALGM
-137 ARQPAAWAGVLAAGL
+137 ARKPAAWAGVLAAGL

-178 FAGLWGYAHGRT
+178 FAGLWGYARGRA
-190 LLAQGRKRAGYAWMS
+190 LLGQGRQRAGYAWMS
-205 VSLAL
+205 ASLTL

-215 TLSKEN
+215 VLSKEN

-234 LVFDRNRSA
+234 LVFDRNHNARV
-243 LEQGGRTFLAWRWVF
+243 QGGRAFLAWRWVF
-258 IRLPALAV
+258 VRLPALAV
-266 LGYLATF
+266 LAYLALY

-310 RAHDGGLF
+310 HTHDGGLF

-324 STGLLHP
+324 STGLLQP
-331 LSTLLAV
+331 LSTLFAV
-338 LGILALLA
+338 LGILALLL
-346 FAVLSR
+346 FAALSR
-352 WARSPVI
+352 RARHPVV
-359 AAAGVAVGFYLAG
+359 AAAGAAVGFYLAG

-400 LAIGLVGL
+400 LAMALVRAYCNLHLRAAHARAGS
-408 VGVRSSFVASHA
+408 VFTSPDGGGDREGDVAA
-420 TKLDLT
+420 
-426 PKRRWPIWF
+426 PRPGRWPLWL

-452 VWGKPFQQAL
+452 VWGKPFQLAL

-467 HPNSPRAQSYL
+467 HPDSPRAQGYL
-478 ANFWSQVGNTPEAAR
+478 ANTWSSVGNNPEAAS
-493 LLDAALREHPRSLIL
+493 LLNAALRQHPHSLIL

-514 VACAQGQPPQGLRA
+514 VACAQGEAPSGLRA
-528 SLLQAARTANLADNV
+528 ALLQAAGHARLSDNV
-543 TQYQFGKLLDGLGT
+543 TQYQFGKLLDGMDRCT
-557 CAAFGPD
+557 AFGPD
-564 FGQDLITAALA
+564 FELRLIDSALR
-575 NPHAKQTTVQRDLL
+575 NPQAQTTAVRRDLL
-589 HRQALA
+589 HRLALRALA
-595 ALAAGHVQDAYALDL
+595 HQDMQQAYTLDL
-610 RALRLPDLPVG
+610 QALRLPDLPVG
-621 ARLRFAVE
+621 ARLRLAVE
-629 LASAGHQR
+629 LASAGQQQR
-637 QALDLLDAVP
+637 ALDLLNAVP
-647 SPLAHIHGWNM
+647 SPLAHIRGWSM
-658 AALHQRWLRHVG
+658 AAIHQRWLRHVG
-670 FYQESEA
+670 FYQQSEA
-677 HLRKVLTQE
+677 HLRKVLAAE

-691 GAQYPPSPPSAKP
+691 PPPAAR

>member
-1 MKKALNGV
+1 MTQGRTSSAGWQAIRRLGPPIAL
-9 RSSFVAPHATK
+9 A
-20 LDLTPIWP
+20 
-28 LLALLALLIVT
+28 ALLMAAWLA
-39 WISYWPG
+39 YWPG
-46 RTGPFLFDDFSNLA
+46 RTGAFLFDDFSNLA

-66 RIDTWWKVVAFLT
+66 RIDAWWKVVAFLT

-89 LSLATFLLDARNWPA
+89 LALATFLLDARNWPA
-104 APEAFKLTNV
+104 SAEAFKLTNV
-114 AIHLLNGALLAGLCA
+114 ALHLLNGALLAGLCA

-137 ARQPAAWAGVLAAGL
+137 ARRPAAWAGVLAAGL

-173 AATFV
+173 AATFT
-178 FAGLWGYAHGRT
+178 FAGLWGYAHGRA
-190 LLAQGRKRAGYAWMS
+190 LLAQGRRRSGYAWMS
-205 VSLAL
+205 VSLTL

-234 LVFDRNRSA
+234 LVFDRAGKAR
-243 LEQGGRTFLAWRWVF
+243 EQGGPLLLWWRRVF
-258 IRLPALAV
+258 IVLPALLV

-278 TGATAGRDFTPL
+278 TGAAAGRDFTPL

-310 RAHDGGLF
+310 RTHDGGLF
-318 HDDIVL
+318 HDDIAI

-331 LSTLLAV
+331 WSTLFAV
-338 LGILALLA
+338 LGILGLA
-346 FAVLSR
+346 GFAAWSR
-352 WARSPVI
+352 RARGPVW
-359 AAAGVAVGFYLAG
+359 AAAGVAVAFYLAG

-400 LAIGLVGL
+400 LAIALVQAAAPRQANARAAIPIG
-408 VGVRSSFVASHA
+408 
-420 TKLDLT
+420 
-426 PKRRWPIWF
+426 RWSVWL
-435 AIALLALFALQ
+435 AAGLLALMALQ

-462 VWARE
+462 VWAHE
-467 HPNSPRAQSYL
+467 HPDSPRAQGYL
-478 ANFWSQVGNTPEAAR
+478 ANFWSQTGNDAEAAR
-493 LLDAALREHPRSLIL
+493 LLDAALRRHPRSLIL

-514 VACAQGQPPQGLRA
+514 VACAQGEAPAGLRA
-528 SLLQAARTANLADNV
+528 ALLQAAGHARLADNV
-543 TQYQFGKLLDGLGT
+543 TQYQFGRLLDGMGS
-557 CAAFGPD
+557 CAVFGPD
-564 FGQDLITAALA
+564 FDLRLIDTALR
-575 NPHAKQTTVQRDLL
+575 NPQAQGTVVQRDLI
-589 HRQALA
+589 HRLALRALA
-595 ALAAGHVQDAYALDL
+595 HGQTRQAYALDL
-610 RALRLPDLPVG
+610 QALRLPGLPVG

-629 LASAGHQR
+629 LASAHHPQR
-637 QALDLLDAVP
+637 ALDLLNAVP
-647 SPLAHIHGWNM
+647 SPLAHIQGWSM

-670 FYQESEA
+670 FYQDSEA
-677 HLRKVLTQE
+677 HLRRVLARE
-686 IAAKA
+686 IAAKSRA
-691 GAQYPPSPPSAKP
+691 TGRP

>member
-1 MKKALNGV
+1 MTQGRTSSAGWQAIRRLGPPIAL
-9 RSSFVAPHATK
+9 A
-20 LDLTPIWP
+20 
-28 LLALLALLIVT
+28 ALLMAAWLA
-39 WISYWPG
+39 YWPG
-46 RTGPFLFDDFSNLA
+46 RTGAFLFDDFSNLA

-66 RIDTWWKVVAFLT
+66 RIDAWWKVVAFLT

-89 LSLATFLLDARNWPA
+89 LALATFLLDARNWPA
-104 APEAFKLTNV
+104 SAEAFKLTNV
-114 AIHLLNGALLAGLCA
+114 ALHLLNGALLAGLCA

-137 ARQPAAWAGVLAAGL
+137 ARRPAAWAGVLAAGL

-173 AATFV
+173 AATFT
-178 FAGLWGYAHGRT
+178 FAGLWGYAHGRA
-190 LLAQGRKRAGYAWMS
+190 LLAQGRRRSGYAWMS
-205 VSLAL
+205 VSLTL

-234 LVFDRNRSA
+234 LVFDRAGKAR
-243 LEQGGRTFLAWRWVF
+243 EQGGPLLLWWRRVF
-258 IRLPALAV
+258 IAMPALLV

-278 TGATAGRDFTPL
+278 TGAAAGRDFTPL

-310 RAHDGGLF
+310 RTHDGGLF
-318 HDDIVL
+318 HDDIAI

-331 LSTLLAV
+331 WSTLFAV
-338 LGILALLA
+338 LGILGLA
-346 FAVLSR
+346 GFAAWSR
-352 WARSPVI
+352 RARGPVW
-359 AAAGVAVGFYLAG
+359 AAAGVAVAFYLAG

-400 LAIGLVGL
+400 LAIALVRAAAPRQANAQAAIPIG
-408 VGVRSSFVASHA
+408 
-420 TKLDLT
+420 
-426 PKRRWPIWF
+426 RWSVWL
-435 AIALLALFALQ
+435 AAGLLALMALQ

-462 VWARE
+462 VWAHE
-467 HPNSPRAQSYL
+467 HPDSPRAQGYL
-478 ANFWSQVGNTPEAAR
+478 ANFWSQTGNDAEAAR
-493 LLDAALREHPRSLIL
+493 LLDAALRRHPRSLIL

-514 VACAQGQPPQGLRA
+514 VACAQGEAPAGLRA
-528 SLLQAARTANLADNV
+528 ALLQAAGHARLADNV
-543 TQYQFGKLLDGLGT
+543 TQYQFGRLLDGMGS
-557 CAAFGPD
+557 CAVFGPD
-564 FGQDLITAALA
+564 FDLRLIDTALR
-575 NPHAKQTTVQRDLL
+575 NPQAQGTVVQRDLI
-589 HRQALA
+589 HRLALRALA
-595 ALAAGHVQDAYALDL
+595 HGQTRQAYALDL
-610 RALRLPDLPVG
+610 QALRLPGLPVG

-629 LASAGHQR
+629 LASAHHPQR
-637 QALDLLDAVP
+637 ALDLLNAVP
-647 SPLAHIHGWNM
+647 SPLAHIQGWSM

-670 FYQESEA
+670 FYQDSEA
-677 HLRKVLTQE
+677 HLRRVLARE
-686 IAAKA
+686 IAAKSRA
-691 GAQYPPSPPSAKP
+691 TGRP